1 MIPLPVWELDSE
13 SKDVKGVVAEKGE
26 VSIREDELS
35 TRKIFRSEGTASD
48 SIFLPPRSG
57 VICFKRDT
65 FSLGGLYGRFVS
77 VPMTKCAASKCRSA
91 EMTCMELNAGFNGT
105 YFQLAQCVFPSF
117 LFPSPFGRLP
127 KNPSY

>member
-48 SIFLPPRSG
+48 SIFFPPRSG
-57 VICFKRDT
+57 
-65 FSLGGLYGRFVS
+65 
-77 VPMTKCAASKCRSA
+77 
-91 EMTCMELNAGFNGT
+91 
-105 YFQLAQCVFPSF
+105 
-117 LFPSPFGRLP
+117 
-127 KNPSY
+127 